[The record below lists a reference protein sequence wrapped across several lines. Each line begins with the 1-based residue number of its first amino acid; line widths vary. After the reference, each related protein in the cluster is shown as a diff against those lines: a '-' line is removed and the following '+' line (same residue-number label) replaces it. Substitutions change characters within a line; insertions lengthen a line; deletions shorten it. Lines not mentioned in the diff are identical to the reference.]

1 MGQTALIAVES
12 KVMKTRLDPGSVI
25 SHYEIIG
32 KLGSGGMGEV
42 HLARD
47 TRLQREVAIKCL
59 PEEGGDDP
67 TARKRFLREAR
78 AAGGLAHPNVC
89 AVHEIGEED
98 GLVYIVMQRV
108 NGQPL
113 SARLQR
119 NGPLPPQEVRQI
131 GIQVAEALAAAHAAT
146 IVHRDIKPHNIMVNS
161 RGHVTVLDFGL
172 AKYIQSAG
180 AETSLTAT
188 GTAAGTVPYM
198 SPEQLRGDELDGRTD
213 LFSLGV
219 VLYEAA
225 AGRLPFEGATS
236 GQIITAILTRDPP
249 PPIALEQRAPDLAA
263 CVMRCLEK
271 QPGDRYESALE
282 LLEDLGGARSTH
294 ATTVGGPRAAATRV
308 RPLQETRAA
317 GGRPG
322 NDAGNDVDSL
332 AVLPFE
338 TNSADAEAA
347 LLSDGI
353 AESLIGNLSQLANLR
368 VMARS
373 TVFRYRDRELDP
385 RVIGR
390 ELGVRNVLSGLVEV
404 YGERLVIRAELVDVA
419 DGSVIWSGQ
428 HTRARSDVLELQQE
442 LAGKITAQL
451 RPTLTA
457 TEIKRV
463 NRPQTRDP
471 EAYQTYLRGLH
482 YLNRRDIESM
492 RKATEV
498 FHEALQ
504 IDPTFAAPYCGL
516 AEAYIYF
523 GFLEMR
529 EPLQVYPL
537 AKAAA
542 QKALELDPEFAEAHA
557 ALGWMK
563 VTHEWDWP
571 GAEEE
576 LVTSTRI
583 KPSLAVGHHWHGLL
597 LSYTG
602 RFQEAEEKMVLAQ
615 SLDPL
620 APIINTTVGLT
631 AYHRGDLGTAI
642 RNYDRIADLAPGF
655 IPLHLY
661 RGMALDAAGRLDEA
675 IEVLRKGLSLVPGET
690 LLMAALGHA
699 LGAHGKEAEARAMLD
714 ELLTRRDE
722 TYTSG
727 YGIAVVAAGLGD
739 AELAFEWLDAA
750 IEERA
755 AWLCTL
761 RVDHRWD
768 TLRDDPR
775 FAERIDR
782 LGFPGAEAVSD
793 SPPSA

>member
-1 MGQTALIAVES
+1 
-12 KVMKTRLDPGSVI
+12 MKTRLDSGSRI

-47 TRLQREVAIKCL
+47 TRLHREVAIKCL
-59 PEEGGDDP
+59 PEEGGDDQ

-108 NGQPL
+108 DGQPL
-113 SARLQR
+113 SARLQQD
-119 NGPLPPQEVRQI
+119 GPLPPQEVRKI
-131 GIQVAEALAAAHAAT
+131 GVQVAEALAAAHAAT

-172 AKYIQSAG
+172 AKYIRSAG
-180 AETSLTAT
+180 AETKLTAT

-198 SPEQLRGDELDGRTD
+198 SPEQLRAEDLDGRTD

-225 AGRLPFEGATS
+225 EGRRPFEGATS
-236 GQIITAILTRDPP
+236 GQIITAILTREPP
-249 PPIALEQRAPDLAA
+249 PPAVLQQHAPDLAA
-263 CVMRCLEK
+263 AVMRCLAK
-271 QPGDRYESALE
+271 QPGDRYGSALE
-282 LLEDLGGARSTH
+282 LLEDLDGARSSS
-294 ATTVGGPRAAATRV
+294 ASAVGASRASASAI
-308 RPLQETRAA
+308 RPLEETRHVGDHSGREA
-317 GGRPG
+317 GSG
-322 NDAGNDVDSL
+322 VDSL

-338 TNSADAEAA
+338 TKSADAEAA

-353 AESLIGNLSQLANLR
+353 AESLIGNLSQLPNLR

-390 ELGVRNVLSGLVEV
+390 ELGVRSVLSGLVEV

-419 DGSVIWSGQ
+419 DGAVIWSDQ

-442 LAGKITAQL
+442 LAGRITAQL
-451 RPTLTA
+451 RPALTA

-492 RKATEV
+492 RRATEV

-529 EPLQVYPL
+529 EPLQIYPM

-542 QKALELDPEFAEAHA
+542 RKALELDPDFAEAHA

-563 VTHEWDWP
+563 VTHEWDWQA
-571 GAEEE
+571 AEEE
-576 LVTSTRI
+576 LAISTRI

-602 RFQEAEEKMVLAQ
+602 RFDDALKKMELAQ

-620 APIINTTVGLT
+620 APIVNTTVGLT
-631 AYHRGDLGTAI
+631 AYHRGDLETAI
-642 RNYDRIADLAPGF
+642 RTYERIADLAPGF

-661 RGMALDAAGRLDEA
+661 RGLALDAAGRLDEA
-675 IEVLRKGLSLVPGET
+675 VDILKKGLSLVPDET
-690 LLMAALGHA
+690 LLMAELGHA
-699 LGAHGKEAEARAMLD
+699 LGVSGRTKEAREVLD
-714 ELLTRRDE
+714 QLLERRGR
-722 TYTSG
+722 TYTSA
-727 YGIAVVAAGLGD
+727 YGIAVIAAGLGD
-739 AELAFEWLDAA
+739 VGMAVEWLDAA

-755 AWLCTL
+755 AWLCTM
-761 RVDHRWD
+761 RVDRRWD
-768 TLRDDPR
+768 AFREDPR
-775 FAERIDR
+775 FRERVEK
-782 LGFPGAEAVSD
+782 LAFPPAD
-793 SPPSA
+793 